1 MADTV
6 KPMNSR
12 SLILRVA
19 GSNITPA
26 GHAHSDP
33 RHRHSLWSLDFC
45 YGGEN
50 TVEVEGRHYLFKC
63 GDILLIAPGQEYRF
77 IYSDKPFSCC
87 SFKFRLPHLSG
98 LLKIQTIYA
107 GDPEGFRKRM
117 AVIAAVKSCME
128 GFCPPELLARPYAF
142 TIMDSYEGI
151 HILEELLYG
160 VTCHY
165 IRGEARRTS
174 EIASDSLLAKMS
186 EFVYLHGGGPVTVE
200 DLAAHLDYSPGY
212 LRTLVRQ
219 HTGNSTK
226 KFIDLERIK
235 IMKEMLLYSDI
246 RIKELADIMQF
257 RDVKYFT
264 RFFRKYTGK
273 TPHAWL
279 RQNYGS
285 ASLPDD

>member
-1 MADTV
+1 MPRTYFTDGYGDAR
-6 KPMNSR
+6 KPK
-12 SLILRVA
+12 
-19 GSNITPA
+19 A

-45 YGGEN
+45 YYGGEN

-63 GDILLIAPGQEYRF
+63 GDILLIAPGQEHRF

-98 LLKIQTIYA
+98 LMKMQTIYA

-128 GFCPPELLARPYAF
+128 GFCPPELLARPFAF

-200 DLAAHLDYSPGY
+200 
-212 LRTLVRQ
+212 
-219 HTGNSTK
+219 
-226 KFIDLERIK
+226 
-235 IMKEMLLYSDI
+235 
-246 RIKELADIMQF
+246 ELADIMQF

-285 ASLPDD
+285 ASLQDD